1 MDLRFTAEE
10 QAFRQELRIFI
21 DANLSPDTRDRLRRG
36 EMPTKQDIVTWQR
49 TLNAR
54 GWATPSWPREFGGP
68 GWSPVQRLIFLEET
82 GSAPAPELLS
92 FNVNMIGPV
101 LIQFG
106 TPEQQQR
113 FLRRAANVDD
123 WWCQGFSE
131 PGAGSDLASLRTA
144 ARRDGEH
151 YVVTGQ
157 KTWTTLAQHA
167 DWMFCL
173 VRTDPQAKKQEGIS
187 FLLLDM
193 NSPGVTVRPIRLID
207 GSRHVNE
214 VFLDEVRVPADQLV
228 GRENRGWDVA
238 KFLLS
243 NERIGITRLGRTKER
258 LARALEIATEIGAI
272 DDPTLRRRFAA
283 LEVEMKALEMTQLR
297 VVSAPRPAA
306 DKPDPFSSILKIKGT
321 ELQQAVAA
329 LLLDVAGPMALAAGP
344 GDRVNEP
351 DEMPDWAAPAA
362 AQYLFARAFS
372 IYGGSNEIQKSILAK
387 SVLGL

>member
-1 MDLRFTAEE
+1 MDLRFTDEE
-10 QAFRQELRIFI
+10 EAFRRELRAFI
-21 DANLSPDTRDRLRRG
+21 DANLPAETRARLRRG
-36 EMPTKQDIVTWQR
+36 EMATKQDIVTWQR
-49 TLNAR
+49 LLHGR

-68 GWSPVQRLIFLEET
+68 GWTPVERLIFLDET
-82 GSAPAPELLS
+82 GAAPAPELLS

-106 TPEQQQR
+106 TPEQQRR
-113 FLRRAANVDD
+113 FLPRAARLDD

-131 PGAGSDLASLRTA
+131 PGAGSDLAALKTA
-144 ARRDGEH
+144 ARRDGDH

-173 VRTDPQAKKQEGIS
+173 VRTDPAAKKQEGIS
-187 FLLLDM
+187 FLMFDM
-193 NSPGVTVRPIRLID
+193 KSPGVTVRPIRLID
-207 GSRHVNE
+207 GSSHVNE

-243 NERIGITRLGRTKER
+243 HERVGITRLGRTKER
-258 LARALEIATEIGAI
+258 LARAREIATEIGAI
-272 DDPTLRRRFAA
+272 DDPMLRRRFAA
-283 LEVEMKALEMTQLR
+283 LEVEIKALEMTQLR
-297 VVSAPRPAA
+297 VVSAPKPEAG
-306 DKPDPFSSILKIKGT
+306 KPDPFSSILKIKGT

-329 LLLDVAGPMALAAGP
+329 LLLDVAGPLALAEGS

-351 DEMPDWAAPAA
+351 DELPDWAAPAA

-372 IYGGSNEIQKSILAK
+372 IYGGSNEIQKGILAK